1 LRGYGKR
8 DRSGR
13 LAFALWLL
21 FSLGSVAAAQIQQP
35 PAASSAPA
43 APDRAQDK
51 QAAAQAE
58 PRADLPR
65 FRARVEATL
74 AEAGADKGYW
84 GVLIVDAKT
93 GEVLFALNPQR
104 YFIPASNTKLF
115 TTALAMATLGPDY
128 RFRTTIETRGT
139 VNRNGRLRGD
149 LVLVGRGD
157 PNLSN
162 RKFPLGK
169 EVERDGP
176 PEKILAELADAV
188 VARGVR
194 QVEGDVV
201 ADDSYFAYERFPSG
215 WAIDDMLW
223 RDGAAVSALAIND
236 NSLFLELRPGKRERA
251 PASFRVEPWADYY
264 KIQNEIT
271 TGPPGSEQKL
281 KVSREPGSRVFVL
294 SGTIPLKA
302 EPHTLAL
309 AVEEPVEH
317 AAHLLKRL
325 LEARGVRVRGQTRA
339 RHVPEMSPRTGAVL
353 AEHTS
358 VPLIEAVRVVNKVS
372 QNLHAELLLRA
383 AVRERTGATDTEAA
397 LKFLQDFLKGIGI
410 EEGDVILFDGS
421 GLSRRNLVTSQAVVK
436 LLAYVS
442 QQPWAEAFRSTLPIA
457 GEDGTLADRMKGTPA
472 ADRISAKTGSLD
484 HVRSLAGYATTVH
497 GAQIVFSI
505 FGNNHNLRGKAATAI
520 VDAICAAMIE
530 ELGTGPEEKT
540 KP

>member
-1 LRGYGKR
+1 VAPSAQSASDRAR
-8 DRSGR
+8 DR
-13 LAFALWLL
+13 
-21 FSLGSVAAAQIQQP
+21 
-35 PAASSAPA
+35 
-43 APDRAQDK
+43 
-51 QAAAQAE
+51 QAAAQVE
-58 PRADLPR
+58 PRADLAR

-74 AEAGADKGYW
+74 AQAGADKGYW
-84 GVLIVDAKT
+84 GVLIVDAGT

-104 YFIPASNTKLF
+104 YFIPASNAKLF
-115 TTALAMATLGPDY
+115 TTALAMATLGSDY
-128 RFRTTIETRGT
+128 RFRTTIETRGAL
-139 VNRNGRLRGD
+139 NRNGRLRGD

-176 PEKILAELADAV
+176 PEKLLAELADVV

-194 QVEGDVV
+194 RVEGDVV

-215 WAIDDMLW
+215 WAIDDVLW

-236 NSLFLELRPGKRERA
+236 NSLFLELRPGGRLRA
-251 PASFRVEPWADYY
+251 PAWFGVEPWAGYY
-264 KIQNEIT
+264 RIQNEIT
-271 TGPPGSEQKL
+271 TGPQGSEQKL
-281 KVSREPGSRVFVL
+281 KVSREPGSRLIVL

-309 AVEEPVEH
+309 AVEEPAEH

-325 LEARGVRVRGQTRA
+325 LEARGVRIRGQARA
-339 RHVPEMSPRTGAVL
+339 RHAPEMSSGARVVL
-353 AEHTS
+353 ADHTS
-358 VPLIEAVRVVNKVS
+358 VPLIDAVRVVNKVS

-383 AVRERTGATDTEAA
+383 AAREKTGATDTEAA
-397 LKFLQDFLKGIGI
+397 LKFLQEFLKGIGI

-421 GLSRRNLVTSQAVVK
+421 GLSRRNLVTPQAVVK
-436 LLAYVS
+436 LLAYAA
-442 QQPWAEAFRSTLPIA
+442 QQPWAEVFRSTLPIA

-472 ADRISAKTGSLD
+472 ADRIWAKTGSLD

-497 GAQIVFSI
+497 GAQVIFSV
-505 FGNNHNLRGKAATAI
+505 FGNNHNLRGKAATSV

-530 ELGTGPEEKT
+530 ELGAAREEK
-540 KP
+540 KAP